1 MQFYESF
8 CSIVHNCIVTIV
20 PQNTYSCALVC
31 MIILDKSVLVT
42 IKRNT
47 QILCIGYNLLKW
59 LSFPS
64 INPKYDDILL
74 GIYVPAFEHQNQNKI
89 KDTWIYFLIEVNW
102 KSQMWVDH
110 FKWWVRAQ
118 EFGRPGCKY

>member
-74 GIYVPAFEHQNQNKI
+74 GIYVPAFEHQNQNKNWYL
-89 KDTWIYFLIEVNW
+89 KFIYSEKAAKFCEIFTLLLSYVVPV
-102 KSQMWVDH
+102 KSKV
-110 FKWWVRAQ
+110 KIS
-118 EFGRPGCKY
+118 